1 MGEWLVAV
9 GVAVAVVVL
18 GGAGEVGGDLAE
30 DRKECTEQLTGLATC
45 LPYVQG
51 EAASPT
57 KDCCRGF
64 KQVVEKSDKCF
75 CILIKDS
82 TDPNLGIKINT
93 SLAAKLP
100 HSCSTS
106 VNISRCPEILHI
118 SPNAPEAQIFKQFA
132 SAVATNTSAPA
143 SVSSTGEFSLF
154 HFLFLFFSL
163 RLFAVVFAGSG
174 KQNGT
179 SSGSSSDESGAS
191 RDERIWRGLFV
202 WCFTCLLLVFA
213 W

>member
-143 SVSSTGEFSLF
+143 SVSSTG
-154 HFLFLFFSL
+154 
-163 RLFAVVFAGSG
+163 SG